1 MMNKKSK
8 QEYLKPVSWA
18 LSLDEDN
25 YLLAASPAVQPG
37 GGGVS
42 GHQGEIHVIDS
53 QEEDGG
59 DDDNLEG

>member
-1 MMNKKSK
+1 MNKKSK
-8 QEYLKPVSWA
+8 QEYLKPVSWV

-37 GGGVS
+37 GGGIPA
-42 GHQGEIHVIDS
+42 HQGEIHVIDS

>member
-1 MMNKKSK
+1 MNKKLK
-8 QEYLKPVSWA
+8 QEYLKPISWV

-25 YLLAASPAVQPG
+25 YLLAASLAVQPG
-37 GGGVS
+37 GGVP

-59 DDDNLEG
+59 DDDNLES